1 MASIKELKATAR
13 TGVGKGSAR
22 ATRREGLTPAVI
34 YGDKKPP
41 LAISIDTKTINLRV
55 YAGHFL
61 TTVHDIEVDGVK
73 HRVLPRDYQL
83 DPVKDFVVHVDF
95 MRLGEGQKV
104 KVMIPVHVLNH
115 EASPGIKR
123 GATVNIVRHAVEM
136 WCPADA
142 IPDSIDVDLTGLNF
156 NDTVHLNDIKLPA
169 NVVAVS
175 NETATL
181 VTIVAPSGADDEA
194 EAPAQA

>member
-1 MASIKELKATAR
+1 MASIKELKATTR

-41 LAISIDTKTINLRV
+41 LAIAIDTKTINLRV

-123 GATVNIVRHAVEM
+123 GGTVNIVEHAVEM
-136 WCPADA
+136 LCPADA
-142 IPDSIDVDLTGLNF
+142 IPDSIDVDLTGLNI
-156 NDTVHLNDIKLPA
+156 NASVHLKDVKLPA
-169 NVVAVS
+169 GAKP
-175 NETATL
+175 TASDDITL
-181 VTIVAPSGADDEA
+181 VTIVAPTGFDEA
-194 EAPAQA
+194 ADAPAA